1 MEKISLMLESYLKAP
16 KIIKKLKLSW
26 GYFIGGIVGLLILI
40 FFYLL
45 SGYIG
50 DWIFNKINTIF
61 NVQNYVGLFR
71 WFIIFIIRTIMVA
84 IEYFFFKT
92 ILLGILAPF
101 FSYISEKIENY
112 QDGTEYRF
120 TLRENINFIL
130 RGLKIASKSF
140 LKEMIYTFI
149 VILFGF
155 IPIVN
160 LIVPILIFL
169 IQSYFISYNFVDYTL
184 ERHKFSAKESAD
196 FMRENRV
203 AFTFG
208 GAIFTLIYFIPLM
221 GIIVAP
227 IITIVAF
234 TTTTLKILKLK
245 NVIKG

>member
-1 MEKISLMLESYLKAP
+1 MGKMKLIVESYLKAP
-16 KIIKKLKLSW
+16 KIIRELKLSW
-26 GYFIGGIVGLLILI
+26 GYFVGGAVGLAILI
-40 FFYLL
+40 FFYWV
-45 SGYIG
+45 SRYIG
-50 DWIFNKINTIF
+50 DWIFDKIDAIF
-61 NVQNYVGLFR
+61 DVQKYVGLFR
-71 WFIIFIIRTIMVA
+71 WLIIFIVRTIMIA

-101 FSYISEKIENY
+101 FSYISEKVENY
-112 QDGTEYRF
+112 QDGTVYQF
-120 TLRENINFIL
+120 TLKENIGFIL
-130 RGLKIASKSF
+130 RGIKIASKSF
-140 LKEMIYTFI
+140 AKEMIYTVI
-149 VILFGF
+149 VILLGF
-155 IPIVN
+155 IPVVN
-160 LIVPILIFL
+160 LIVPGLIFI